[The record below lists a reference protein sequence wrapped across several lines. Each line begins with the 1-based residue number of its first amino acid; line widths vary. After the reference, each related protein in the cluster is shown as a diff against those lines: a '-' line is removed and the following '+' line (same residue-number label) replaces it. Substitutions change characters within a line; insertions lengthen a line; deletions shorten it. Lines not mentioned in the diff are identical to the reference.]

1 MNQSKSK
8 ERSLPEK
15 ISFVVSLSILSVIL
29 SLLLYSWSTIED
41 TPPVLEVTV
50 DSPIRKVNNQYY
62 VPFSVTNTGGE
73 TAESVEVV
81 AELSG
86 LIEGMETG
94 SQQIDFLS
102 SKEVQQGAFVFDR
115 NPNSGQLKIRVA
127 SYKLP

>member
-62 VPFSVTNTGGE
+62 VPFSVTNTGGA

-86 LIEGMETG
+86 LVEETETG

-115 NPNSGQLKIRVA
+115 NPDSGQLKIRVA